1 MNIYKRLCEA
11 KTENKITSV
20 FTDEEDRSLFTPGYI
35 DAIDQSWVRIKI
47 LENYGSFDGYG
58 VRPLSSVVDVV
69 TDSDFEESLKK
80 LTERKPKPVFPEFSI
95 IDNGDSILIS
105 SITYAHKSKLP
116 ITFWDMENKDEYIGH
131 IDNIFDDKFRFRRL
145 KAYGIE
151 AGISTFK
158 VGDIFMLDVGGNME
172 RSYLFLNQSK

>member
-1 MNIYKRLCEA
+1 
-11 KTENKITSV
+11 
-20 FTDEEDRSLFTPGYI
+20 
-35 DAIDQSWVRIKI
+35 
-47 LENYGSFDGYG
+47 
-58 VRPLSSVVDVV
+58 
-69 TDSDFEESLKK
+69 
-80 LTERKPKPVFPEFSI
+80 
-95 IDNGDSILIS
+95 
-105 SITYAHKSKLP
+105 
-116 ITFWDMENKDEYIGH
+116 MENKDEYIGH